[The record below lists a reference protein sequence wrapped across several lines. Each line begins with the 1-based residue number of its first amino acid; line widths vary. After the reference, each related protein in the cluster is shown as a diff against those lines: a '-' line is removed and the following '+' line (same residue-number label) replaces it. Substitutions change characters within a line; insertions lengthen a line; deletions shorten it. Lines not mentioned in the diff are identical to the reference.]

1 MSEKS
6 NKTLRILHFARQME
20 LDGYNFFKEKAEI
33 FKNPTTKEL
42 FLKLAE
48 AEYEHFKYIEQEID
62 SYSKSDNYQ
71 ANEEF
76 LNRDES
82 SIFELREKS
91 EHIDTTL
98 NESDVPDLTVLRM
111 AYLIE
116 RDFKEFYEES
126 AKEVDEP
133 EVKKLLEKLASWE
146 DGHERLFKS
155 EYDRMKKE
163 YLTLPWGG

>member
-1 MSEKS
+1 MTEMRSR
-6 NKTLRILHFARQME
+6 TLRILEFARQME

-33 FKNPTTKEL
+33 FKSPATKEL

-48 AEYEHFKYIEQEID
+48 AEYEHFKYIEKEIE
-62 SYSKSDNYQ
+62 SYKESDEYE

-82 SIFELREKS
+82 SIFELRGQS
-91 EHIDTTL
+91 ESIDTTL
-98 NESDVPDLTVLRM
+98 EQSNVPDLTVLRM

-116 RDFKEFYEES
+116 RDFKEFYQES
-126 AKEVDEP
+126 AEEVEDP
-133 EVKKLLEKLASWE
+133 EVKKLLEKLAAWE
-146 DGHERLFKS
+146 DGHEKLFKA
-155 EYDRMKKE
+155 EYDRMKRE